1 MSSNLYL
8 SSIKVSK
15 ELQAI
20 LVCKG
25 IANQKILTNLWYQE
39 VKVQQQRQ
47 EVVSAKV
54 LGKAVGE
61 EPARYQPIRSK
72 KN

>member
-25 IANQKILTNLWYQE
+25 IANQKILTNLWYQK

-54 LGKAVGE
+54 LGKAVRE
-61 EPARYQPIRSK
+61 QPAQYQPIRSK

>member
-25 IANQKILTNLWYQE
+25 IANQKILTNLWYQK

-54 LGKAVGE
+54 LGKAVRE
-61 EPARYQPIRSK
+61 QPARYQPIRSK